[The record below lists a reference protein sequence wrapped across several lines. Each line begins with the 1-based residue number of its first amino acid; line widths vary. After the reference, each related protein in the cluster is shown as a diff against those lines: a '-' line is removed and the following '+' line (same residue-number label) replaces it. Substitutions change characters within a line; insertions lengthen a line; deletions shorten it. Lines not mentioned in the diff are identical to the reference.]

1 MNAPYEYIYIYIQ
14 HVYNTLIKEGNPCP
28 IARSDSTI
36 YMAYYTVGHL
46 LHGEEG
52 PKGPKTWRP
61 SVGGFFKAAV
71 RSAAGELGWQKGQP
85 GRDQG
90 DLAALENIG
99 DVRT

>member
-1 MNAPYEYIYIYIQ
+1 
-14 HVYNTLIKEGNPCP
+14 
-28 IARSDSTI
+28 
-36 YMAYYTVGHL
+36 MAYYTVGHL

-71 RSAAGELGWQKGQP
+71 RSAAGEFGWQKGQP

-99 DVRT
+99 DVRTIGFETHINSGNPSFMIGGWYGTSTQPLQVRKEVVF